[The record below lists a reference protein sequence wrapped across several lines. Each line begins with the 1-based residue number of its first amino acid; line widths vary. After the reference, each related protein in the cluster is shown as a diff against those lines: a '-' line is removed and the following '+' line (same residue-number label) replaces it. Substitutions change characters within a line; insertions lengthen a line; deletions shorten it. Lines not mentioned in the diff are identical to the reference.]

1 MPGHRYYAQPV
12 PDTRYVD
19 FHGAPG
25 TRQLLAV
32 VARRAPWIRR
42 GVSRIASPTGRRSSR
57 T

>member
-1 MPGHRYYAQPV
+1 M